1 MFKKLVLLFILIISF
16 QSCFSV
22 KKARVVDIHE
32 IDAPGNG
39 GDLSFT
45 FEFNGN
51 IEMFEKRSR
60 SYFNLKEKYFPY
72 SFTTKALYPD
82 EELTVFIS
90 IFEDDDKFVQLVTL
104 SDLLG
109 TRDKEKEPTVKKTMH
124 HYISIQVT
132 DAEGNDILQE
142 KSLRQQTVMERL
154 RFYQRIID

>member
-51 IEMFEKRSR
+51 IELFEKRSR

>member
-1 MFKKLVLLFILIISF
+1 MNYL
-16 QSCFSV
+16 
-22 KKARVVDIHE
+22 
-32 IDAPGNG
+32 
-39 GDLSFT
+39 GDLD
-45 FEFNGN
+45 
-51 IEMFEKRSR
+51 
-60 SYFNLKEKYFPY
+60 LKEKYFPY

>member
-1 MFKKLVLLFILIISF
+1 MMIVSLLF

-22 KKARVVDIHE
+22 KKARAVDIHE

-51 IEMFEKRSR
+51 IELFEKRSR

-90 IFEDDDKFVQLVTL
+90 IFEDDDKYVQLVTL
-104 SDLLG
+104 SGLLG

-154 RFYQRIID
+154 RFYQRMID